1 MLRIGH
7 QGCLVPWV
15 QTGSR
20 LVLVLALVPRTVLGA
35 DKAPAE
41 PSAGVGDGP
50 GAQAGVAQV
59 QPAAMPPAGLSLGA
73 IVAVMSDF
81 RGVDYS
87 DPKGLRR
94 WLAGQGWAICDGK
107 DGTPDLHAQMLTG
120 TERPEDA
127 GPRVGPRDHAHR
139 LSGTTDDVYG
149 RDRDFPAGRGYSVR
163 IPEDGHRHGIQ
174 GQSDR
179 VEPLPP
185 GTQVVFMIKTR

>member
-20 LVLVLALVPRTVLGA
+20 LVLVLVLVPWTVLAA

-50 GAQAGVAQV
+50 GAQAGAAPV
-59 QPAAMPPAGLSLGA
+59 QPAPMPPAGLPRGA
-73 IVAVMSDF
+73 IVAFMPDF

-87 DPKGLRR
+87 DTKGLQR
-94 WLAGQGWAICDGK
+94 WLAGQGWAIRDGK
-107 DGTPDLHAQMLTG
+107 DGTPDLHARMLIG

-127 GPRVGPRDHAHR
+127 GQRVGSRDHAHR
-139 LSGTTDDVYG
+139 LSGTTDDVHG
-149 RDRDFPAGRGYSVR
+149 RDRDFPTGRGYSVR
-163 IPEDGHRHGIQ
+163 IPEDSHRHGIQ

-179 VEPLPP
+179 VEHLPLS
-185 GTQVVFMIKTR
+185 TQVVFIIETR